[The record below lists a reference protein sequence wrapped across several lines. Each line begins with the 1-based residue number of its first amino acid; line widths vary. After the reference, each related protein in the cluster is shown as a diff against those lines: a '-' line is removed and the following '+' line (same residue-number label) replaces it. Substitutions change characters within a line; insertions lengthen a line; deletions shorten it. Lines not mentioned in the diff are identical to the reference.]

1 MTVEPKRVVRKGY
14 DRIADRYGGWG
25 PGAVRGAK
33 AKYIQLV
40 RTLVPRGGR
49 LLDLGCGTGGQVTWH
64 LAEEFEVIGVDVS
77 PRSLA
82 IAKTA
87 VPAARFVVGDMSTVA
102 FRSQVF
108 AAVTAFFSLIHV
120 PRHEHRDVLASVHGW
135 VSAGGLF
142 VATMGAGPGGEGV
155 DNFLGTPMYWSS
167 WDAETNLRLVIDAGF
182 EIISAVEETE
192 DEEDVPVTHLW
203 VVAKRP

>member
-1 MTVEPKRVVRKGY
+1 VTLEPKRVVREGY
-14 DRIADRYGGWG
+14 DRIAERYGRWG
-25 PGAVRGAK
+25 PGDDRGVK

-40 RTLVPRGGR
+40 RTLVPPGGR
-49 LLDLGCGTGGQVTWH
+49 LLDLGCGTGGLVTWR
-64 LAEEFEVIGVDVS
+64 LAEEFEVIGVDIS
-77 PRSLA
+77 PRSVA

-102 FRSQVF
+102 FRDQVF

-120 PRHEHRDVLASVHGW
+120 PRREHRDVLASVHGW
-135 VSAGGLF
+135 LSAGGLF

-155 DNFLGTPMYWSS
+155 DQFLGTPMYWSS
-167 WDAETNLRLVIDAGF
+167 WDAETNLQLVVDAGF

-192 DEEDVPVTHLW
+192 DEENVPVTHLW

>member
-1 MTVEPKRVVRKGY
+1 MEPKRVVREGY
-14 DRIADRYGGWG
+14 DRIAERYGRWG
-25 PGAVRGAK
+25 PGGDSGVK

-40 RTLVPRGGR
+40 RTLVPPGGR
-49 LLDLGCGTGGQVTWH
+49 LLDLGCGTGCQVTWH
-64 LAEEFEVIGVDVS
+64 LAEEFEVVGVDVS
-77 PRSLA
+77 PHSLA

-102 FRSQVF
+102 FRGQVF

-120 PRHEHRDVLASVHGW
+120 PRREHRDVLESVHGW
-135 VSAGGLF
+135 LSAGGLF

-155 DNFLGTPMYWSS
+155 DQFLGTPMYWSA
-167 WDAETNLRLVIDAGF
+167 WDAETNLRLVVDAGF
-182 EIISAVEETE
+182 EISATEETE
-192 DEEDVPVTHLW
+192 DEEGVPATHLW